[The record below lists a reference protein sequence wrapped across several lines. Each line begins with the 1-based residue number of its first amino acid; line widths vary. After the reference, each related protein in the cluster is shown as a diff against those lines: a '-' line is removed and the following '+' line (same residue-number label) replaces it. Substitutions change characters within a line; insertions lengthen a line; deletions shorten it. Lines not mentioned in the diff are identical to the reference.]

1 MKLHSNRI
9 SLFLLAS
16 KSTGKVYRNNFI
28 KGIRYFKRKLTR
40 EELLEALVDPS
51 ARLAL
56 GYGSVILTLENDQ
69 TIFGVLLEETENDIT
84 LKTSEV
90 EPLKLALTRI
100 KNRENVISSMPPIG
114 TYIGKRA
121 LRDLV
126 EYLSNLTGEEVKT
139 VH

>member
-1 MKLHSNRI
+1 M
-9 SLFLLAS
+9 
-16 KSTGKVYRNNFI
+16 
-28 KGIRYFKRKLTR
+28 
-40 EELLEALVDPS
+40 VDPS
-51 ARLAL
+51 ARLAP
-56 GYGSVILTLENDQ
+56 GYGSVILTLGNNQ
-69 TIFGVLLEETENDIT
+69 TIFGVLLEETEKDIT

-90 EPLKLALTRI
+90 EPLKLPLSRI
-100 KNRENVISSMPPIG
+100 KNREIVISSMPTIG